1 MKFMKASLE
10 EFKNESIKPVDYL
23 IQNVDDSNFLVHRE
37 VKENELHGYKKKK
50 YFNMKV
56 SLF

>member
-37 VKENELHGYKKKK
+37 VKENELHGYKKEEIFQYEGKS
-50 YFNMKV
+50 F
-56 SLF
+56 